1 MSYLWKCPIY
11 GNVLSMEMY
20 YLWKCPINGNV
31 YLWNEISM
39 KCHFYKMSCLWN
51 GFIFVKYYEI
61 YNFFF
66 SLLCYENVDSDRRYK
81 PRYRWECS
89 DFLKSPSFIY
99 MCSQP
104 ISLIFFSQS
113 EKFWICLFS
122 KSSLIFF
129 IFRSFTSWTTV
140 QLNHLF
146 SKKKY
151 SFLKSLSDKI
161 IRSVKKVCLAQ

>member
-11 GNVLSMEMY
+11 GNVLSMEMSY
-20 YLWKCPINGNV
+20 QWKC
-31 YLWNEISM
+31 LSM
-39 KCHFYKMSCLWN
+39 KWNFNEMSCLWN

-129 IFRSFTSWTTV
+129 IFRSFSSWTTV